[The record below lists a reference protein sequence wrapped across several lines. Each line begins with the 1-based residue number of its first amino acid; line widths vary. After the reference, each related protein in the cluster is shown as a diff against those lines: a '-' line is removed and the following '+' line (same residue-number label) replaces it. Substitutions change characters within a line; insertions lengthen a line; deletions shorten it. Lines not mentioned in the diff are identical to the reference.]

1 MEAKDYYTPEYLN
14 KHKLSQ
20 KQMEH
25 GVAKEYGHKDYGA
38 MKEHIKKVSSPTRT
52 KALEKKKNKFYV
64 GVNGESGKRE
74 AFGSKEVPTKESHPQ
89 YGHVRSGFKTKKQAE
104 NEKHYY

>member
-38 MKEHIKKVSSPTRT
+38 MKEHIKKVSSPVKS
-52 KALEKKKNKFYV
+52 KALEKKK
-64 GVNGESGKRE
+64 ES
-74 AFGSKEVPTKESHPQ
+74 TKERHAR
-89 YGHVRSGFKTKKQAE
+89 YKKEDKFTAGMHEMNSRNHIQID
-104 NEKHYY
+104 N

>member
-1 MEAKDYYTPEYLN
+1 MSQDYSSKEAFEQSMSGYHKEAPAYL
-14 KHKLSQ
+14 
-20 KQMEH
+20 
-25 GVAKEYGHKDYGA
+25 
-38 MKEHIKKVSSPTRT
+38 KKKSSELRT
-52 KALEKKKNKFYV
+52 KALDKKRNKYYV

-74 AFGSKEVPTKESHPQ
+74 AFGSKETPTKESHPQ